1 MNRVPLAA
9 LLVLLAI
16 PAADAGI
23 KTTRLGA
30 ASIAYDTEIWQA
42 LPPGAPGAAVIFT
55 CTAPGCAGSPKV
67 YAMVID
73 REELAR
79 DLANSRRDA
88 RVLADIGVPPLP
100 FLAYGRWS
108 GCRTRDEPI
117 LVAAGEL
124 GGEFYRFTTSVA
136 VGCNFSPPLPVP
148 YFLDLVRGLEIGG

>member
-1 MNRVPLAA
+1 MKRLLAVA

-16 PAADAGI
+16 PTAQAGI

-30 ASIAYDTEIWQA
+30 AGVAYDTEMWQV
-42 LPPGAPGAAVIFT
+42 LPPGVPGAAVIFT
-55 CTAPGCAGSPKV
+55 CIAPGCSDGPKV

-79 DLANSRRDA
+79 DSANIRRDG
-88 RVLADIGVPPLP
+88 RVLADVGVPALP

-117 LVAAGEL
+117 LFAAGEL

-136 VGCNFSPPLPVP
+136 VGCNFSPSLPVP